1 MQIGL
6 MISAPGLR
14 TDLAGLLAAI
24 ERAEADGFSS
34 VWVPSVRGYDALT
47 VLALA
52 GQRTTRIELGTFVT
66 PTYPRHP
73 AALAEQALTVQAAS
87 GNRLTLGIGLSH
99 RATIEQMLGL
109 DWSHPVRHLREY
121 LTALGP
127 LLAGQPAEVAG
138 QEFRLNGYQLT
149 VPGTTPPP
157 ILVAALGPQLLR
169 LTGRLADGTAI
180 WLGGPRYLAE
190 HAVSTISQA
199 AQQAGRPAP
208 RILNGLPVCVT
219 DNGAGVRQQAA
230 EIFQRYGSFP
240 SYQAILEREGASSVA
255 DVALIGT
262 ESEVQAGLDRQA
274 EAGATDFTAF
284 IFTPRGEDAE
294 RTRRL
299 LVAYPAQ

>member
-1 MQIGL
+1 
-6 MISAPGLR
+6 
-14 TDLAGLLAAI
+14 
-24 ERAEADGFSS
+24 
-34 VWVPSVRGYDALT
+34 VPSVRGYDALT
-47 VLALA
+47 TLALA
-52 GQRTTRIELGTFVT
+52 GQRTSRIELGTFVT

-87 GNRLTLGIGLSH
+87 GNRLTLGLGLSH
-99 RATIEQMLGL
+99 RATIEGMLGL

-127 LLAGQPAEVAG
+127 LLAGEPAQLAG
-138 QEFRLNGYQLT
+138 QEYRLSGYQLS
-149 VPGTTPPP
+149 VPGASPPP

-169 LTGRLADGTAI
+169 LTGRLANGTAV

-190 HAVSTISQA
+190 HAVPTISQA
-199 AQQAGRPAP
+199 AREAGRPAP

-219 DNGAGVRQQAA
+219 DNAAGVRQQAA
-230 EIFQRYGSFP
+230 EIFQRYGTFP
-240 SYQAILEREGASSVA
+240 SYQAILEREGATSVA
-255 DVALIGT
+255 EVALIGT
-262 ESEVQAGLDRQA
+262 ESEVQAGLNRQA

-299 LVAYPAQ
+299 LIQRQAR